1 MNHDTIK
8 LLGNPRLEKLVED
21 EYPRFKNIINED
33 SPIGL
38 IDSKIKEIALTEY
51 LNEDKL
57 KEVVKEIQEEMSD
70 ASRVKMQDIMYCGI
84 SSLIFKDL
92 SISIYNAKKI
102 LGIEKAFTLIKNQ
115 IKDPV
120 IIGNVILLTLAI
132 EMEVR

>member
-1 MNHDTIK
+1 MNHDAIK

-21 EYPRFKNIINED
+21 EYHRFKNIINED

-51 LNEDKL
+51 LNEDRL

-70 ASRVKMQDIMYCGI
+70 DSRVKMQDIMYCGI

-102 LGIEKAFTLIKNQ
+102 LGIEKAFTMIKNQ
-115 IKDPV
+115 IQDPA
-120 IIGNVILLTLAI
+120 IIGNIILLTLSI